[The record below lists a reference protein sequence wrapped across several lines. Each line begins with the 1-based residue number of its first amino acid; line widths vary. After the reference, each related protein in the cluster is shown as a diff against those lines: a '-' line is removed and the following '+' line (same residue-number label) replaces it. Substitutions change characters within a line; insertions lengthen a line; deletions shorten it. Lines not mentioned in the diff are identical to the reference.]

1 MLYMLYHR
9 EIKRIKD
16 EYEISYYL
24 ETHKKTLT
32 ITYEFIGLYRYDF
45 RRYYITLNCTLTH
58 EGIIVSNVTKNFEK
72 VYDNIK
78 QTRKLAIISKFIV
91 YIISRELNIPVYK
104 LLKEVKYEANGE
116 TIQLSPHS
124 FANSVYNLIPE
135 FEKILS

>member
-1 MLYMLYHR
+1 MLYTLYHR

-32 ITYEFIGLYRYDF
+32 ITYELIGLYRYDF
-45 RRYYITLNCTLTH
+45 RRYYITLNYNLSH
-58 EGIIVSNVTKNFEK
+58 EGIIVSNVMKNLEK
-72 VYDNIK
+72 LYDNIK

-91 YIISRELNIPVYK
+91 YNISRELNIPVYK

-116 TIQLSPHS
+116 TIILSPNA
-124 FANSVYNLIPE
+124 FAKSVYKLSST